1 MLSTKISKRALV
13 AIVDFLILSI
23 SLYLAL
29 SLRSLS
35 LLSKLDFL
43 VIFKPFLIIIFI
55 NLAVFY
61 IYGLYDRISV
71 KIYQELNQRV
81 LVSQILSSILGA
93 TIFYTTN
100 LFIIAPKTILLIYIL
115 ISSLLIFIWRR
126 SVKNILKSPK
136 TNTLLLVASGVELQ
150 ELAKE
155 IENNKI
161 LNIKSLE
168 TINLD
173 NNQNLNLYTEIKN
186 KVQAGNFNML
196 AINMHHPHIKNSI
209 SLFYEL
215 LLDGVEVINFADL
228 YEEVLQKIPLEN
240 IDAGWF
246 FNNLY
251 NKQNKFYTKV
261 KRALDLILAV
271 PLFLITLIIYPFIAL
286 SIKLQDRGPIFYVAE
301 RVGRNNQVFKVYK
314 FRSMTNKQE
323 VDVESQ
329 EEKLRITRLGKF
341 LRNTRLDELPQLINI
356 LRGELSFIGPRPEYP
371 KLVKE
376 YTNQI
381 PFYGIRH
388 TITPG
393 LSGYAQIYQE
403 ANSVPKFGIS
413 VNSTQA
419 KLAYD
424 IYYLKHRSI
433 LMDLSLTLKT
443 IKSLLEKS
451 GL

>member
-150 ELAKE
+150 ELVKE

-173 NNQNLNLYTEIKN
+173 NNQSLNLYTEIKN

-261 KRALDLILAV
+261 KRALDLILAI
-271 PLFLITLIIYPFIAL
+271 PLFLISLILYPFIAL

-323 VDVESQ
+323 IDVESQ
-329 EEKLRITRLGKF
+329 EERLRITRLGKF

-403 ANSVPKFGIS
+403 ANSVPKFGLS

>member
-100 LFIIAPKTILLIYIL
+100 LFTIAPKTILLIYIL

-215 LLDGVEVINFADL
+215 LLEGVEVINFADL

-240 IDAGWF
+240 IDAG
-246 FNNLY
+246 
-251 NKQNKFYTKV
+251 
-261 KRALDLILAV
+261 
-271 PLFLITLIIYPFIAL
+271 
-286 SIKLQDRGPIFYVAE
+286 
-301 RVGRNNQVFKVYK
+301 
-314 FRSMTNKQE
+314 
-323 VDVESQ
+323 
-329 EEKLRITRLGKF
+329 
-341 LRNTRLDELPQLINI
+341 
-356 LRGELSFIGPRPEYP
+356 
-371 KLVKE
+371 
-376 YTNQI
+376 
-381 PFYGIRH
+381 
-388 TITPG
+388 
-393 LSGYAQIYQE
+393 
-403 ANSVPKFGIS
+403 
-413 VNSTQA
+413 
-419 KLAYD
+419 
-424 IYYLKHRSI
+424 
-433 LMDLSLTLKT
+433 
-443 IKSLLEKS
+443 
-451 GL
+451 

>member
-186 KVQAGNFNML
+186 KVKAGNFNML

-215 LLDGVEVINFADL
+215 LLEGVEVINFADL

-240 IDAGWF
+240 IDAG
-246 FNNLY
+246 
-251 NKQNKFYTKV
+251 
-261 KRALDLILAV
+261 
-271 PLFLITLIIYPFIAL
+271 
-286 SIKLQDRGPIFYVAE
+286 
-301 RVGRNNQVFKVYK
+301 
-314 FRSMTNKQE
+314 
-323 VDVESQ
+323 
-329 EEKLRITRLGKF
+329 
-341 LRNTRLDELPQLINI
+341 
-356 LRGELSFIGPRPEYP
+356 
-371 KLVKE
+371 
-376 YTNQI
+376 
-381 PFYGIRH
+381 
-388 TITPG
+388 
-393 LSGYAQIYQE
+393 
-403 ANSVPKFGIS
+403 
-413 VNSTQA
+413 
-419 KLAYD
+419 
-424 IYYLKHRSI
+424 
-433 LMDLSLTLKT
+433 
-443 IKSLLEKS
+443 
-451 GL
+451 